1 MKTYEEK
8 KKALSELMDS
18 YTKQD
23 LCIAFSGGVDSSVL
37 LQLARTCVR
46 ESNRNSRIHAVT
58 FHTILHPS
66 CDLEIAKQV
75 AEEAEAIHKV
85 LFVNELEQEEIRFN
99 PKNRCY
105 LCKKALFRKLK
116 DYAQEHGITC
126 ILEGTNDDDLHVY
139 RPGLQAVKEMGVFSP
154 LATAG
159 LTKGEVRRLAEELGV
174 SVAKRPST
182 PCLATRLPYGAEIRS
197 EILETI
203 ARGEEYLKQQD
214 FPVVRL
220 RLHGEIVRIEIPVED
235 FEKFLN
241 RKTDVTAYLKALGFR
256 YITLDMEG
264 FRSGS
269 MDE

>member
-8 KKALSELMDS
+8 KKALYELMDS

-23 LCIAFSGGVDSSVL
+23 ICIAFSGGVDSSVL
-37 LQLARTCVR
+37 LQLARNCVR
-46 ESNRNSRIHAVT
+46 KNNGNSRIHAVT
-58 FHTILHPS
+58 FHTILHPT
-66 CDLEIAKQV
+66 CDLEIARQV
-75 AEEAEAIHKV
+75 AEEAEAVHKV
-85 LFVNELEQEEIRFN
+85 LFINELEQEEIRFN

-105 LCKKALFRKLK
+105 LCKKALFGKLK
-116 DYAQEHGITC
+116 DYAKEQGVTC

-139 RPGLQAVKEMGVFSP
+139 RPGLQAVKEMGVLSP
-154 LATAG
+154 LA
-159 LTKGEVRRLAEELGV
+159 LTGFTKEEVRRLAEDLGV

-182 PCLATRLPYGAEIRS
+182 PCLATRLPYGTEIRS
-197 EILETI
+197 EILEKI
-203 ARGEEYLKQQD
+203 AEGEEYLKGQG

-220 RLHGEIVRIEIPVED
+220 RLHGEIVRIEIPEED
-235 FEKFLN
+235 FERFLN
-241 RKTDVTAYLKALGFR
+241 RKKDVTAYLKTLGFR